1 MIYLTNNK
9 ITIQNYNKIIK
20 VDENEIVFM
29 ILKQMVF
36 VSGNNLFISYLENDE
51 FQIQGKINDIKFN
64 D

>member
-1 MIYLTNNK
+1 M
-9 ITIQNYNKIIK
+9 TIQNYNKIIK

-51 FQIQGKINDIKFN
+51 FQIQGKINVNIQ
-64 D
+64 